1 MSESEGDESEDVQG
15 ESDGLAWK
23 TPGGGGVTFVF
34 SSCSALGDV
43 FFFFFLVV
51 VLPDAFLFFLLT
63 VDAFFFLGAVLVD
76 NAFLFFPALPFFVD
90 GP

>member
-1 MSESEGDESEDVQG
+1 MRTSRARVMDS
-15 ESDGLAWK
+15 
-23 TPGGGGVTFVF
+23 PGRHRGGGVTFVF

-51 VLPDAFLFFLLT
+51 VLSDAFLFFLLT